1 MRPERQRSAVGFRD
15 SARLVQEAF
24 RAPRLQQTPTM
35 HVDVIG
41 FAIALGLTVVIEA
54 WWRGRRR

>member
-1 MRPERQRSAVGFRD
+1 
-15 SARLVQEAF
+15 
-24 RAPRLQQTPTM
+24 M

-54 WWRGRRR
+54 WWRGRRP

>member
-1 MRPERQRSAVGFRD
+1 VGFRD

-41 FAIALGLTVVIEA
+41 FAIALGLTVVIDA